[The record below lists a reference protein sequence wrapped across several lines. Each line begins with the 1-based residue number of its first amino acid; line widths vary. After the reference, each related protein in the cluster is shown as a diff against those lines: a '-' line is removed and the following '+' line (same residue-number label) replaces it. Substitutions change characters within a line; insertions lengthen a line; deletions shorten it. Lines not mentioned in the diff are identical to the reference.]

1 MAIAVEAK
9 RPEKRGLLGRFTLG
23 RRDKVITTTNVLLMC
38 LPAVAML
45 IVFNYLPMFG
55 LVIAFKDYRFAK
67 GIFGSEWVGL
77 NNFRFIF
84 GGAGSGWRL
93 VWHTVFYNLIFIF
106 SGMVGSLALAFL
118 INEVHTTRASR
129 VYQAMAFLP
138 HFVSWV
144 VVGIFANGFLRFD
157 GGIVNKFLILLG
169 IEPLYFYQRPEYWPY
184 ILAAV
189 NLWKGVGFGSITYM
203 AGMLGIDDEF
213 YEAAQI
219 DGANRWQQI
228 RYITVPL
235 LIPLII
241 TVTLLSLGGIFRGN
255 LEMFQMMIGNNP
267 LLYSTTDIIDT
278 FVFRSLLTLG
288 SLGLASAAGFF
299 QSVVGLVMILA
310 TNWLVRTVNKERALY

>member
-1 MAIAVEAK
+1 MAIAVEGQTS
-9 RPEKRGLLGRFTLG
+9 EKRTLIERLGLGN
-23 RRDKVITTTNVLLMC
+23 RDKVVTNTNLLLMC
-38 LPAVAML
+38 LPALAML
-45 IVFNYLPMFG
+45 IIFNYLPMFG

-67 GIFGSEWVGL
+67 GIFGSDWVGL

-84 GGAGSGWRL
+84 GGAGSGWRI
-93 VWHTVFYNLIFIF
+93 VWHTVSYNLIFIF
-106 SGMVGSLALAFL
+106 TGLVGSLTLAFL

-144 VVGIFANGFLRFD
+144 VVGIFANGFLRHD
-157 GGIVNKFLILLG
+157 GGIVSKFLLALG
-169 IEPLYFYQRPEYWPY
+169 REPPYFYQSPQYWPY
-184 ILAAV
+184 IMAAV

-203 AGMLGIDDEF
+203 AGMIGIDDEL
-213 YEAAQI
+213 YEAAKI
-219 DGANRWQQI
+219 DGANRWQEI
-228 RYITVPL
+228 RYITLPLLVPL
-235 LIPLII
+235 IV

-255 LEMFQMMIGNNP
+255 LEMFQMMVGTNP

-310 TNWLVRTVNKERALY
+310 TNTLVRTINRERALY

>member
-1 MAIAVEAK
+1 MAIAVEENRPKK
-9 RPEKRGLLGRFTLG
+9 RSVFDRLPVGN
-23 RRDKVITTTNVLLMC
+23 RDKFTTFVSVLLMC
-38 LPAVAML
+38 LPALGML

-67 GIFGSEWVGL
+67 GIFGSEWVGF

-84 GGAGSGWRL
+84 GGAGTGWRI
-93 VWHTVFYNLIFIF
+93 VWHTVSYNLIFIF
-106 SGMVGSLALAFL
+106 TGMVGSLALAFL
-118 INEVHTTRASR
+118 INEVHTTRVSR
-129 VYQAMAFLP
+129 VYQALAFLP

-144 VVGIFANGFLRFD
+144 VVGIFANGFLRYD
-157 GGIVNKFLILLG
+157 GGVVNKFLISLG
-169 IEPLYFYQRPEYWPY
+169 REPLLFYQSPQYWPY

-189 NLWKGVGFGSITYM
+189 NLWKGLGFGSITYM
-203 AGMLGIDDEF
+203 AGMLGIDDEL

-219 DGANRWQQI
+219 DGANRWQQV
-228 RYITVPL
+228 RYITLPL

-255 LEMFQMMIGNNP
+255 LEMFQMMIGTNP

-288 SLGLASAAGFF
+288 SLGMASAAGFF
-299 QSVVGLVMILA
+299 QSVVGLVMILT
-310 TNWLVRTVNKERALY
+310 TNTLVRTINKERALY

>member
-1 MAIAVEAK
+1 MAIAVEESRPKK
-9 RPEKRGLLGRFTLG
+9 RSVLDRLSVGN
-23 RRDKVITTTNVLLMC
+23 RDKFITTTNLLLMC
-38 LPAVAML
+38 LPALGML

-84 GGAGSGWRL
+84 GGTGTGWRL
-93 VWHTVFYNLIFIF
+93 VWHTVSYNLVFIF
-106 SGMVGSLALAFL
+106 SGLIGSLAVAFL

-129 VYQAMAFLP
+129 VYQALAFLP

-144 VVGIFANGFLRFD
+144 VVGIFANGFLRYD
-157 GGIVNKFLILLG
+157 GGVVNKVLISLG
-169 IEPLYFYQRPEYWPY
+169 REPMLFYQSPQYWPY
-184 ILAAV
+184 IMAAV
-189 NLWKGVGFGSITYM
+189 NLWKGVGFGSIVYM
-203 AGMLGIDDEF
+203 AGMLGIDNEL

-228 RYITVPL
+228 RYITLPL
-235 LIPLII
+235 LIPLI
-241 TVTLLSLGGIFRGN
+241 VTLTLLALGGIFRGN
-255 LEMFQMMIGNNP
+255 LQMFQMMVGNNP

-278 FVFRSLLTLG
+278 FVFRSLLNLG

-299 QSVVGLVMILA
+299 QSVVGLVMIVA
-310 TNWLVRTVNKERALY
+310 TNALVKALDKERALY